1 MDLRRLWTRLAA
13 AASFDAG
20 SMSEMCQALLSDM
33 SGYHL
38 DESHIF
44 PLSIRKAVSCV
55 RGGLEASWPFP
66 PRRMNSC

>member
-13 AASFDAG
+13 TASFDAG
-20 SMSEMCQALLSDM
+20 SMSEMCQALRSDM

-44 PLSIRKAVSCV
+44 PLSIRKAVSCA